1 MMPSKVVDRDMG
13 FDAYMNGLKDLDGAR
28 VKVGIQGREAAQIR
42 PGGISM
48 VELAT
53 IHEFGAPVA
62 NIPQRSFVRA
72 TGDANAA
79 KYVRLQTNI
88 VRRLGKRPQAIDVKR
103 ELFVLGEIVRGDM
116 INLIRARIP
125 PPLKPATIARKFGED
140 VPLIDTGQLIG
151 SIASVVIA

>member
-1 MMPSKVVDRDMG
+1 MASKVIDRDNG
-13 FDAYMNGLKDLDGAR
+13 FDAYMKGLRGLDGAR
-28 VKVGIQGREAAQIR
+28 VKVGVQGREAAQIR

-53 IHEFGAPVA
+53 HHEFGAPVA

-88 VRRLGKRPQAIDVKR
+88 VRRLGKRPDAVDVKR

-125 PPLKPATIARKFGED
+125 PSLKPATIARKFGED
-140 VPLIDTGQLIG
+140 VPLIDTGQLIA
-151 SIASVVIA
+151 SLRSVVVA